1 MTKGI
6 MGKEPDPRE
15 VYADIIDLPH
25 HVSDHHPPMSLYDRA
40 AQFSPYSALSG
51 YGDLVRE
58 EARLVGNKIE
68 PGEDM
73 LEQLN
78 IQLDRLG
85 KMIENGIHPSAS
97 VTRFIPDLKKTGG
110 KYETT
115 VEKIRKID
123 LAAGTVILD
132 RTVGKAG
139 TRMSVPI
146 GDILEI
152 VPEESFITPAVSSEE
167 FINN

>member
-78 IQLDRLG
+78 IQLNRLG
-85 KMIENGIHPSAS
+85 KMIENGISPSAS
-97 VTRFIPDLKKTGG
+97 VTRFIP
-110 KYETT
+110 E
-115 VEKIRKID
+115 IRKID

-152 VPEESFITPAVSSEE
+152 VPEESFITPAVFSEE